1 MAVIESW
8 FMQEKNKPVKVRYL
22 DGSIFSNDKNGN
34 LIGVEVLENG
44 QPASLS
50 GSVSGLAIRADGATV
65 GFDGTLSGNKCSVIL
80 PEACYAVPGT
90 VSIVIKLTSGET
102 VATLCAVVSNVYK
115 TISDTAV
122 DPGTVLPDITTLLAE
137 IEAAVASI
145 PADYS
150 DLWTSLAPEFSTS
163 VAYVVGQYVTYNGGL
178 YRFISAHAAGTW
190 NSAQVIS
197 VNLGDEISAIKDTY
211 ALKSALNYEALHGKI
226 IDAFINF
233 AEGVI
238 VRNDN
243 NSKTIYIPC
252 LPNTKYTITKT
263 AGTRFVLATTETEP
277 SFNGVNFGAIL
288 NYEYK
293 HDAESLAITTPP
305 NAKFLCA
312 WVWNSSD
319 SIQSNAM
326 IASVMIYPQTHNEN
340 LWDGGTIIDAYIDVN
355 NKKIVSNVN
364 AKTIYISCEP
374 NKKYRISKTA
384 GTRFAVAATVNTP
397 TAGGDIIAFAFDN
410 TADSIEFIAPPN
422 AKYLCAFVYLS
433 TSDTSISASDMLKS
447 CSIVCE
453 GDGGNLWDGSSTID
467 AYVDWGNR
475 NISAK
480 NSYSVTVIVPCEENK
495 FYMVKKTAGKR
506 FAIGITAIVPT
517 YGTPLL
523 NYAYGN
529 EASQLMIF
537 TPPGAKYLCAWVYF
551 STQDTI
557 PSAQMLA
564 SVFVAEYKPD
574 ILFWGDSL
582 TAGAGGSGTTYPG
595 VCAAELGKTH
605 LNCGVG
611 GETANTIAARQGGN
625 SVIIPAGEINGQY
638 NNGEL
643 TDLFGAAISPLRQ
656 GDGASSGSVIF
667 INGIA
672 CQLSLVQTSATSED
686 AVYTISGYT
695 GSPTNVPILGM
706 FVGAKYEASVVVV
719 FVGQNGSWFKNTNN
733 LENRMAII
741 DSMIAHIQ
749 HKKYVVIGLTS
760 GTTARETEE
769 ETLTK
774 KYGAK
779 YIPSRALLVEQ
790 GLTIAGITPTAQD
803 TADIGNGIVP
813 TSLRSDDI
821 HLNASGY
828 TALGKIVADKIRSLG
843 YFD

>member
-1 MAVIESW
+1 MAVIETWYNQDLSA
-8 FMQEKNKPVKVRYL
+8 PVQVQYIH
-22 DGSIFSNDKNGN
+22 GNVFSQDNNGN
-34 LIGVEVLENG
+34 LIGVNVYQDG
-44 QPASLS
+44 QPATLS
-50 GSVSGLAIRADGATV
+50 GSVSASVIRADGATV
-65 GFDGTLSGNKCSVIL
+65 AVTGALSGNRASVTL
-80 PEACYAVPGT
+80 PQACYAVPG
-90 VSIVIKLTSGET
+90 VLSVVIKLTSGTT
-102 VATLCAVVSNVYK
+102 VTTLCAVVANVYQS
-115 TISDTAV
+115 TTDTVV
-122 DPGTVLPDITTLLAE
+122 DPGTIIPDIGTLVEE
-137 IEAAVASI
+137 IEAAIASI

-150 DLWTSLAPEFSTS
+150 SLWTSLAPAFSNST
-163 VAYVVGQYVTYNGGL
+163 AYTVGQYVTYNGGL
-178 YRFISAHAAGTW
+178 YRFIANHAAGTW
-190 NSAQVIS
+190 NSAHVVA
-197 VNLGDEISAIKDTY
+197 VNLGNDIS

-277 SFNGVNFGAIL
+277 SFNGTNFGAIL

-319 SIQSNAM
+319 SIQSNTM

-374 NKKYRISKTA
+374 NKKYRISKRA

-453 GDGGNLWDGSSTID
+453 GNGGNLWNGSTTID

-480 NSYSVTVIVPCEENK
+480 NSYSITVIVPCEENK
-495 FYMVKKTAGKR
+495 FYMVKKTAGER
-506 FAIGITAIVPT
+506 FAIGTTAIVPT

-529 EASQLMIF
+529 EASELVIF
-537 TPPGAKYLCAWVYF
+537 APPGAKYLCAWVYF

-557 PSAQMLA
+557 PSTQMLA

-643 TDLFGAAISPLRQ
+643 TDLFGAAVSPLRQ

-686 AVYTISGYT
+686 AVYTIAGYT
-695 GSPTNVPILGM
+695 GSPSNVPILGM

-719 FVGQNGSWFKNTNN
+719 FVGQNGSWYKNTNN
-733 LENRMAII
+733 LENRIAII

-749 HKKYVVIGLTS
+749 HKKYVVVGLTS

-803 TADIGNGIVP
+803 NTDIENGIVP
-813 TSLRSDDI
+813 TSLRSDDV

-828 TALGKIVADKIRSLG
+828 TALGKLVADKIRSLG

>member
-1 MAVIESW
+1 MAVYKENIVDIDLAKGSLHRSFLSHSIGSQDSEADH
-8 FMQEKNKPVKVRYL
+8 FGVRVFRNGEPVDLTGVSVQGIFNPPQ
-22 DGSIFSNDKNGN
+22 GSPI
-34 LIGVEVLENG
+34 
-44 QPASLS
+44 A
-50 GSVSGLAIRADGATV
+50 
-65 GFDGTLSGNKCSVIL
+65 
-80 PEACYAVPGT
+80 
-90 VSIVIKLTSGET
+90 LTSGNIISGNVAAVVLKQACYNYDGQFCLAIKLVGGGITGTMRIVDGVVDNTHATGT
-102 VATLCAVVSNVYK
+102 VAPTGDVPTYQEIIAQYDAMTEATAAANSAIAPLYANLTFPVKKDQYTIVNGALKRALVDIASSETYTAAHWTDAKLGPEVSN
-115 TISDTAV
+115 
-122 DPGTVLPDITTLLAE
+122 
-137 IEAAVASI
+137 
-145 PADYS
+145 
-150 DLWTSLAPEFSTS
+150 
-163 VAYVVGQYVTYNGGL
+163 
-178 YRFISAHAAGTW
+178 
-190 NSAQVIS
+190 
-197 VNLGDEISAIKDTY
+197 
-211 ALKSALNYEALHGKI
+211 LKSALNYEALHGKI

-263 AGTRFVLATTETEP
+263 AGTRFVLATTATEP
-277 SFNGVNFGAIL
+277 SFNGTNFGAIL

-319 SIQSNAM
+319 SIQSNTM
-326 IASVMIYPQTHNEN
+326 IASVMIYPQIHNEN

-355 NKKIVSNVN
+355 NKKNVSNVN

-397 TAGGDIIAFAFDN
+397 TADGDIVAFAFDN
-410 TADSIEFIAPPN
+410 TADSIEFITPPN

-453 GDGGNLWDGSSTID
+453 GNGGNLWNGSTTID

-480 NSYSVTVIVPCEENK
+480 NSYSITVIVPCEENK
-495 FYMVKKTAGKR
+495 FYMVKKTAGER
-506 FAIGITAIVPT
+506 FAIGTTAIVPT

-529 EASQLMIF
+529 EASELVIF
-537 TPPGAKYLCAWVYF
+537 APPGAKYLCAWVYF

-564 SVFVAEYKPD
+564 SVFVAEYKPE

-643 TDLFGAAISPLRQ
+643 TDLFGAAVSPLRQ

-686 AVYTISGYT
+686 AVYTITGYT
-695 GSPTNVPILGM
+695 GPPSNVPILGM

-719 FVGQNGSWFKNTNN
+719 FVGQNGSWYKNTNN
-733 LENRMAII
+733 LENRIAII

-749 HKKYVVIGLTS
+749 HKKYVVVGLTS

-803 TADIGNGIVP
+803 NADIENGIVP
-813 TSLRSDDI
+813 TSLRSDDV

-828 TALGKIVADKIRSLG
+828 TALGKLVADKIRSLG